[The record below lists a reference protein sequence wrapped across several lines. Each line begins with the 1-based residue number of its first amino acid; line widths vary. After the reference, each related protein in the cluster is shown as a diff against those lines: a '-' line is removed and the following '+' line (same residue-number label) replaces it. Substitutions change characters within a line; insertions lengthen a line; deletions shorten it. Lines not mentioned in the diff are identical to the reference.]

1 MKKKSVTM
9 IRRPTM
15 LGIPSLITLFLY
27 LAAFY
32 SAFAI
37 GEQREA
43 SKLKKMSPKDMTA
56 AINAA
61 TTKTGGFWAGG
72 ANWFL
77 PEAIILGIAIL
88 VMIWDSG
95 LIPLGGMMGGGGYG
109 GGGYQ
114 QGGYQQQGW

>member
-1 MKKKSVTM
+1 
-9 IRRPTM
+9 M

-27 LAAFY
+27 LAALY

-43 SKLKKMSPKDMTA
+43 TILKKPMQ
-56 AINAA
+56 
-61 TTKTGGFWAGG
+61 KTGGFWAGG

-77 PEAIILGIAIL
+77 PEAIILGIAVV

-95 LIPLGGMMGGGGYG
+95 LIPLGGMMGGGYGG

-114 QGGYQQQGW
+114 QGGYQQQW